1 MLAILA
7 AGATLRII
15 GLSWGLPY
23 GLHPDEGV
31 VLERVEQM
39 SWSSLNPRFFIY
51 PGLFIYQAFAV
62 HQLVTALGGDYEHV
76 LLAARLLT
84 ALYSLAAVGIA
95 YLLGV
100 RLGGPRVGLIGT
112 GLLAVMGA
120 ATLHAHYAV
129 TDTPAATLAT
139 AVVWLSVRA
148 WQRRSYRGLLVA
160 AAVSG
165 LAVSTKYS
173 VAPACVVPWLGML
186 GLAAGDRLPLA
197 RRAALSFGLAAAAV
211 GAFLITS
218 PYTLLDAE
226 GFARDLGVERRLQ
239 AEGRP
244 GEHVAPLQDPSLAGR
259 GLLINAR
266 AVVHDL
272 GPAALGLA
280 IGCLLLVGWRLPGTI
295 RAARQVHEAG
305 FREPLGPGTDAA
317 DQTQEA
323 AGGAA
328 GADPRFAWDSFG
340 WALLIAWVL
349 LYYAFMAPS
358 AIGGQRYMLPLYP
371 ALMVMAAGG
380 FELMIRRLSARI
392 RPVALATQ
400 AAAMLVV
407 VALPPAERAVTSTE
421 ALARRDTRLVARDW
435 IVANLPAG
443 THLAREHYA
452 PFFHSSDGFRV
463 SQPFSLT
470 EHPLAT
476 YCAEGVEY
484 LLLSS
489 LNRQRYFE
497 DEDERF
503 ARERTWYAELESRT
517 RVIERFEGREDLD
530 LHHPTIEVRRLF
542 CGRTATAVPARRS
555 ARSP

>member
-31 VLERVEQM
+31 IFEHVESM
-39 SWSSLNPRFFIY
+39 RWSDLNPRFFIY
-51 PGLFIYQAFAV
+51 PGFFIYQVFAV
-62 HQLVTALGGDYEHV
+62 HRLVTALGGDYEHV
-76 LLAARLLT
+76 LLAARLLS
-84 ALYSLAAVGIA
+84 ALYGLAGVGIA
-95 YLLGV
+95 YLLGA
-100 RLGGPRVGLIGT
+100 RLGGPRVGLIGA
-112 GLLAVMGA
+112 GLLALMGA

-129 TDTPAATLAT
+129 TDTPAGTLAT
-139 AVVWLSVRA
+139 AAVWLSVRA
-148 WQRRSYRGLLVA
+148 WQRRSYGGLLAA

-173 VAPACVVPWLGML
+173 VAPACMVPWLGML

-197 RRAALSFGLAAAAV
+197 RRAALTFGLAAAAV

-218 PYTLLDAE
+218 PYTLLDA
-226 GFARDLGVERRLQ
+226 GAFARDLGVERRLQ

-244 GEHVAPLQDPSLAGR
+244 GEHVAPIQDPSLADR
-259 GLLINAR
+259 GLFINAR
-266 AVVHDL
+266 AVVHDM

-280 IGCLLLVGWRLPGTI
+280 IGCLLLVGWRLPGAI
-295 RAARQVHEAG
+295 RAARQVHDGG
-305 FREPLGPGTDAA
+305 FREPLGPEPDAA
-317 DQTQEA
+317 DPVQET
-323 AGGAA
+323 AGGAD
-328 GADPRFAWDSFG
+328 GADARSAWDGFG

-380 FELMIRRLSARI
+380 FELAIRRLPGRLG
-392 RPVALATQ
+392 RVAFATVAATMLLA
-400 AAAMLVV
+400 AVV
-407 VALPPAERAVTSTE
+407 PPAEQAFTSTA
-421 ALARRDTRLVARDW
+421 ALARRDTRLAARDW

-443 THLAREHYA
+443 SHLAREYYA
-452 PFFHSSDGFRV
+452 PFFHSSDGFRL

-470 EHPLAT
+470 EHSLAT

-489 LNRQRYFE
+489 LNRERYFE
-497 DEDERF
+497 DEGEDERF
-503 ARERTWYAELESRT
+503 ASERAWYDELERRSRA
-517 RVIERFEGREDLD
+517 IERFAGQEILD

-542 CGRTATAVPARRS
+542 CGAGS
-555 ARSP
+555 

>member
-1 MLAILA
+1 M
-7 AGATLRII
+7 RVI

-23 GLHPDEGV
+23 GFHPDEGV
-31 VLERVEQM
+31 ILEHVERM
-39 SWSSLNPRFFIY
+39 EWTDLNPRFFIY
-51 PGLFIYQAFAV
+51 PGFFIYQVFAV
-62 HQLVTALGGDYEHV
+62 HRLVTALGGDYEHV
-76 LLAARLLT
+76 LLAARLLS
-84 ALYSLAAVGIA
+84 ALYGLAAVVIA

-100 RLGGPRVGLIGT
+100 RLGGTRVGLIGA
-112 GLLAVMGA
+112 GLLALTGA

-129 TDTPAATLAT
+129 TDTPAATLAI
-139 AVVWLSVRA
+139 AAVWLSVRA
-148 WQRRSYRGLLVA
+148 WQRRSYGGLLAA

-173 VAPACVVPWLGML
+173 VAPACLVPWLGML

-197 RRAALSFGLAAAAV
+197 RRAVLTSGLAAAAL

-244 GEHVAPLQDPSLAGR
+244 GEHVAPLQDPSLADR
-259 GLLINAR
+259 GLLTNAR
-266 AVVHDL
+266 AVVHDM

-280 IGCLLLVGWRLPGTI
+280 IGCLLMVGWRLPRTM
-295 RAARQVHEAG
+295 RAARDGRA
-305 FREPLGPGTDAA
+305 P
-317 DQTQEA
+317 
-323 AGGAA
+323 GAA
-328 GADPRFAWDSFG
+328 PPVDDRISWAATSRGGPEAFARWDGFG

-380 FELMIRRLSARI
+380 FELAIRRLPGRLG
-392 RPVALATQ
+392 PVAFATIAATLLLA
-400 AAAMLVV
+400 AVV
-407 VALPPAERAVTSTE
+407 PPAEQAFTSTA

-435 IVANLPAG
+435 ILANLPAG
-443 THLAREHYA
+443 AHLAREYYA
-452 PFFHSSDGFRV
+452 PFFHSSDGFRL

-470 EHPLAT
+470 EHSFAT

-484 LLLSS
+484 LVLSS
-489 LNRQRYFE
+489 LNRERYFE
-497 DEDERF
+497 DEGERF
-503 ARERTWYAELESRT
+503 ANERAWYDEVQRRS
-517 RVIERFEGREDLD
+517 RVIERFAGQEILD

-542 CGRTATAVPARRS
+542 CGAGP
-555 ARSP
+555 